1 MEYQGVAVRQPLFFR
16 GLDMY
21 GEDSDRCSS
30 SSIID
35 VGHEKVGWEQGASVE
50 RRRVRVDER
59 GGYNGQQLTA
69 HSDC

>member
-1 MEYQGVAVRQPLFFR
+1 
-16 GLDMY
+16 MY
-21 GEDSDRCSS
+21 SEDSDRCGSSSS

-35 VGHEKVGWEQGASVE
+35 VGHEKIGWEQGASVE